1 MYISYVSTS
10 RSLYIEYELLPADS
24 FFKMFLF
31 ETFVSSKYSVGI
43 SQNDLGGQ
51 QWCPKSETWGSEQE
65 WGSCLLPARGL
76 LGVL

>member
-1 MYISYVSTS
+1 MVSLPQLNLPFASIQMYISYVSTS

-51 QWCPKSETWGSEQE
+51 Q
-65 WGSCLLPARGL
+65 
-76 LGVL
+76 